1 MRRCTWYNHLVSS
14 RAHTHKQYANS
25 NSLSTA
31 SSKAP
36 RAWHSKITQCLH
48 QIGFEMSRSDN
59 SLYIRSDSKGQ
70 VFIKIYVDDLVI
82 GGEHL
87 ANIENIRN
95 LLSGQFE
102 MNDMKELHYFLGIE
116 VIETRDG
123 ILISQWH
130 YILNLLFRMTKCKP
144 VTTPL
149 DRNLKVDAE
158 FGTKECW
165 VNSLSIASQKPNLPH
180 HYSTR
185 PQLHGWPSYPA
196 VYVETT
202 KHSLGLC

>member
-1 MRRCTWYNHLVSS
+1 MRRCTRYNHPVSS
-14 RAHTHKQYANS
+14 RAHTLKQYADS

-36 RAWHSKITQCLH
+36 RAWHSKITQYLH
-48 QIGFEMSRSDN
+48 QIGFKMSRSDN

-102 MNDMKELHYFLGIE
+102 MKDMKELHYFLGIE
-116 VIETRDG
+116 VIRNPG
-123 ILISQWH
+123 CIMISQRH
-130 YILNLLFRMTKCKP
+130 YILNLLYEFEMTSVSP
-144 VTTPL
+144 SLP
-149 DRNLKVDAE
+149 
-158 FGTKECW
+158 
-165 VNSLSIASQKPNLPH
+165 LSI
-180 HYSTR
+180 
-185 PQLHGWPSYPA
+185 
-196 VYVETT
+196 ET
-202 KHSLGLC
+202 